1 MSLRSQLAY
10 LASGLTLVLGLL
22 GLLNPN
28 LTLGLT
34 GLQVVDPRG
43 LSQARALFG
52 ALFLTM
58 GGSMLWATAARPR
71 ARGVLRFAGV
81 LWLASAAGRLLS
93 LLLDGSFSWASIL
106 LLLFDLAVAGGA
118 LLGSS
123 EAGSPRLRN
132 AQSQEEPSDPLR
144 AYRS

>member
-22 GLLNPN
+22 GLLNPV

-34 GLQVVDPRG
+34 GLQVVEPRG
-43 LSQARALFG
+43 LGQARALFG

-58 GGSMLWATAARPR
+58 GGYMLWAISTRPR
-71 ARGVLRFAGV
+71 ARGVLLFVGF
-81 LWLASAAGRLLS
+81 LWLASALGRLLS
-93 LLLDGSFSWASIL
+93 LLLDGAFSWGSVL

-118 LLGSS
+118 LLGSTES
-123 EAGSPRLRN
+123 GSSRLGTDP
-132 AQSQEEPSDPLR
+132 AEEESPDPLR